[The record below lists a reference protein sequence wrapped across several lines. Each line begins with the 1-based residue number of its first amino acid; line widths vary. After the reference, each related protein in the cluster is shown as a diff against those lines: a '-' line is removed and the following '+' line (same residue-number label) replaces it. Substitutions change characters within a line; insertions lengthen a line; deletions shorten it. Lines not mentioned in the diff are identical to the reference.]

1 MKFNNAK
8 INYLL
13 HSMWFNCVETIT
25 TDTGFIVEQGN
36 IKGLL
41 EAARRIGEQG
51 KACYQ
56 SSCRAYAVK
65 HFNKKERY
73 TDYLHLY
80 DELIA
85 RN

>member
-1 MKFNNAK
+1 MEA
-8 INYLL
+8 IACGTPVVTYRTGG
-13 HSMWFNCVETIT
+13 SVETIT

-41 EAARRIGEQG
+41 EAARRIGQLG
-51 KACYQ
+51 KAYYQ

-73 TDYLHLY
+73 ADYLHLY